1 MRPARRVDFPAAVWQ
16 NNAMPL
22 LSDKQV
28 VRQLA
33 ALMQSHGV
41 TRCVLCPGSRNAP
54 LTATFSALFEC
65 RSVTDERSAG
75 FTALGWAAQAQAPV
89 AVCVTSGSALLNLHP
104 SVAEAYYRNVPLLVI
119 SADRPAAWIGQQDG
133 QTLPQQQAFGSLVRF
148 AAQVPEVDAW
158 HANRLIN
165 EALLTLH
172 RGGPVHLNLPIS
184 EPFFAM
190 SEGEIPRERVIQC
203 GMADAA
209 AFPRRLVL
217 LGQREGAPLPAD
229 IPFLQETPVTGGHLS
244 DAASYNAGMVPPD
257 AALCRMS
264 EEEKA
269 ALVPDLLITCG
280 GTVVSKVLK
289 QLFRAHPPKE
299 HWHISPRGEVIDTF
313 CCLTRV
319 IQGEPAAV
327 FTRWNAAPADAA
339 FAARW
344 RALHRPLPAAAPAYN
359 AAELAGDVLRA
370 LPAGSVLH
378 LANSSAVRYA
388 DLYPLP
394 PHTQVECNRG
404 VNGIEGSLS
413 AAVGFAA
420 GDARLNLLIIGDLS
434 FFYDMNA
441 LWQSLPAN
449 LRILLFNN
457 GGGSI
462 FRSLPGI
469 PQASAVS
476 APHATTAT
484 AWAQSCGCICRTV
497 RTLADWEDARAALLA
512 ADSPAPVLAEV
523 LTDGAADA
531 AAYRSL
537 LGR

>member
-1 MRPARRVDFPAAVWQ
+1 
-16 NNAMPL
+16 MPL

-28 VRQLA
+28 VRRLA
-33 ALMQSHGV
+33 ALMQAHGV

-104 SVAEAYYRNVPLLVI
+104 AVAEAYYRNVPLLVI

-133 QTLPQQQAFGSLVRF
+133 QTLPQQQAFGPLVRY
-148 AAQVPEVDAW
+148 AAQVPEEEAW

-165 EALLTLH
+165 EALLTL
-172 RGGPVHLNLPIS
+172 RNGGPVHLNLPIT

-190 SEGEIPRERVIQC
+190 SEGELPRERVIEC

-217 LGQREGAPLPAD
+217 LGQREGSPLPAD
-229 IPFLQETPVTGGHLS
+229 IPFLQQTPVTGGHLS
-244 DAASYNAGMVPPD
+244 DAALCNAGMVPPD
-257 AALCRMS
+257 AALCRMTA
-264 EEEKA
+264 EEKA

-280 GTVVSKVLK
+280 GNIVSKPLK

-319 IQGEPAAV
+319 IQANPAEV
-327 FTRWNAAPADAA
+327 LRQWGGTPAEAA
-339 FAARW
+339 FTARW
-344 RALHRPLPAAAPAYN
+344 RALHAPLPPAPPAYN
-359 AAELAGDVLRA
+359 AAELTGDILRA

-420 GDARLNLLIIGDLS
+420 GDTRLNLLIIGDLS

-441 LWQSLPAN
+441 LWQPLPAN

-462 FRSLPGI
+462 FRSLQGI
-469 PQASAVS
+469 PQAPAVS
-476 APHATTAT
+476 APHGTTAY
-484 AWAQSCGCICRTV
+484 AWAQSCGCRCLTV
-497 RTLADWEDARAALLA
+497 RSSADWETARTALLA

-523 LTDGAADA
+523 LTDGEEDA
-531 AAYRSL
+531 AAYRRL